1 MFVQSKTYLK
11 WQVAW
16 DKACVIFPYVLLAT
30 KIFCHTYISLYRF
43 LYIYWYIM
51 LSNYASIK
59 NNWYKSSVTRATNA
73 IGRVVLWR
81 HDSSFPSS
89 LCFFPSS
96 LAAILGRVDT
106 GPIWYFP
113 GAAVLPLSLVR
124 NTDAILADAHT
135 VTETPL
141 KLEAQIR

>member
-106 GPIWYFP
+106 GPIWWCFFYTEERWCI
-113 GAAVLPLSLVR
+113 VLYWIHSS
-124 NTDAILADAHT
+124 
-135 VTETPL
+135 ESS
-141 KLEAQIR
+141 IRSIEEHESC